1 MKNLKDILKKQYG
14 DGPQDIVLHGAD
26 LATQMGYTNVPN
38 HVLYDGNLSSHAKLV
53 YTMLL
58 SYAYTRNHVF
68 PGQERLARQCG
79 MSSRSVW
86 QAIRELDKSGFITV
100 IRRGQGRTNLYVLHF
115 RHVSKQKTDSQKLS
129 TIES

>member
-1 MKNLKDILKKQYG
+1 MKSIKDVLKQKYG
-14 DGPQDIVLHGAD
+14 NGPQDIVLDGAD
-26 LATQMGYTNVPN
+26 VATSMGYTNIPN
-38 HVLYDGNLSSHAKLV
+38 HILYSGVLSSHAKLV

-79 MSSRSVW
+79 ISARSVW
-86 QAIRELDKSGFITV
+86 EAIRELDKKGFITV

-115 RHVSKQKTDSQKLS
+115 QHQPGQRQ
-129 TIES
+129 EAA